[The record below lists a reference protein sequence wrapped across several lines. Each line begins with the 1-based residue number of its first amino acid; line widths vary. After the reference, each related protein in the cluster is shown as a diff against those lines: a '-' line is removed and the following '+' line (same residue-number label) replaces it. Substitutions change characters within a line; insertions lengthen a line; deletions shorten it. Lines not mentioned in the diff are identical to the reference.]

1 MKRRASWWASRAR
14 TRAGSNPH
22 AAFYFAFA
30 FVRGSFGEE
39 ASREEAPTTPGRRH
53 PPGGGAREAARPIP
67 RRRKRRRSLF
77 CEATRPRAG
86 RARPPSRRRGGWR
99 DGDPSR
105 SVSAFPSFRFSSTT
119 CRRRTRALRGTMI
132 GLLGTKTPAASGAA
146 RRATSGRRGH
156 RSGVRPRRWTRP
168 RPVGAWGRYR
178 PGNSPGASSSP
189 EMPNRPPGMTRHR
202 NARPPSRGRT
212 GPRLRGRTREAT
224 RRPPPETPRLRAM
237 PRRGARGTGA
247 PTPPSRPR
255 PMQKFHDEHR
265 FSQRR
270 HRVADSPI
278 GVVSPA
284 VGRHPRADEVI
295 LLLRRSGRHRRHTT
309 GRITSPPRVT
319 SRASPHRPFAVD
331 APSPDERAATT
342 RTRAFRLARHDFVHP
357 SAACPVESDSPAT
370 RPSRGTLRCGSS
382 PALFRTRFLAETSTA
397 RASCLKSAST

>member
-1 MKRRASWWASRAR
+1 
-14 TRAGSNPH
+14 
-22 AAFYFAFA
+22 
-30 FVRGSFGEE
+30 
-39 ASREEAPTTPGRRH
+39 
-53 PPGGGAREAARPIP
+53 
-67 RRRKRRRSLF
+67 
-77 CEATRPRAG
+77 
-86 RARPPSRRRGGWR
+86 
-99 DGDPSR
+99 
-105 SVSAFPSFRFSSTT
+105 
-119 CRRRTRALRGTMI
+119 MI

-265 FSQRR
+265 FSRCR

-278 GVVSPA
+278 ASFRQQS
-284 VGRHPRADEVI
+284 VGI
-295 LLLRRSGRHRRHTT
+295 LVLTRLFFCLRRSGRHRRHTT

-319 SRASPHRPFAVD
+319 SRASPRRPYAAD
-331 APSPDERAATT
+331 APSPDERPATT
-342 RTRAFRLARHDFVHP
+342 RARAFRLARDDFVHP

-397 RASCLKSAST
+397 RAPCLKSAST

>member
-1 MKRRASWWASRAR
+1 MRAR

-53 PPGGGAREAARPIP
+53 PPGGGAREAARPSP

-105 SVSAFPSFRFSSTT
+105 SVSAFASFRFSSTT

-146 RRATSGRRGH
+146 RRATSGTRGH

-265 FSQRR
+265 FSRCR

-278 GVVSPA
+278 G
-284 VGRHPRADEVI
+284 PRRFASS
-295 LLLRRSGRHRRHTT
+295 RSG
-309 GRITSPPRVT
+309 
-319 SRASPHRPFAVD
+319 
-331 APSPDERAATT
+331 
-342 RTRAFRLARHDFVHP
+342 
-357 SAACPVESDSPAT
+357 
-370 RPSRGTLRCGSS
+370 SS
-382 PALFRTRFLAETSTA
+382 
-397 RASCLKSAST
+397 C